1 MPPHLSI
8 LQSSTEEEPSRGG
21 LIYVSF
27 LSPRTV
33 LPRFNV
39 KQMQEEEEEAL
50 GRSPTQQGHTED
62 QTVQLSVERPN
73 LRGSITA

>member
-1 MPPHLSI
+1 MPPPSVYPSI
-8 LQSSTEEEPSRGG
+8 KYRRRAFKGG
-21 LIYVSF
+21 LDICEFSF
-27 LSPRTV
+27 ASHCPARL
-33 LPRFNV
+33 NV